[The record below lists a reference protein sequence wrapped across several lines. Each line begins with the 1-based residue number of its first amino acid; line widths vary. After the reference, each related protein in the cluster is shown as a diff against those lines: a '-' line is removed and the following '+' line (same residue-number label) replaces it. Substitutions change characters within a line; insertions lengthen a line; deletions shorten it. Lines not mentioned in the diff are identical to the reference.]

1 MMDLIILILG
11 DVGANDL
18 TPTSFHFSSHPI
30 LTHLPSKLDSN
41 QGPVYACL
49 EKGIE
54 LCMKRRQKPY
64 YVRDEMCITR
74 CFLICL
80 HKFRKLKDQVHK
92 KAYERFDVCDK
103 HKNHLAREASIQ
115 DWYYNHIKDKFW
127 KYWLLRHYYTQNK
140 RWVNTLSLSLYV
152 YFWNNIWF
160 ASHTKPK
167 LWKAKRIYVYKTR

>member
-1 MMDLIILILG
+1 MHFFIMHFLK
-11 DVGANDL
+11 
-18 TPTSFHFSSHPI
+18 TPLFH
-30 LTHLPSKLDSN
+30 
-41 QGPVYACL
+41 YAL
-49 EKGIE
+49 
-54 LCMKRRQKPY
+54 LQKAEPNSP

-140 RWVNTLSLSLYV
+140 RWVNTLSLSLSLYV